1 MKKQL
6 GRKELEAVSQCIG
19 EKIDLLNLE
28 WLSRAKEYYRLSDH
42 AIEDFPIPVYYK
54 LRKDQIRA
62 MAQAASREEF
72 LGILRTTRYGNRI
85 FGQPDPSSGQENPRL
100 KRLFRSLLDAV
111 YQTSGRKNPYSAAVL
126 NTYFYFKEEEIRK
139 LITTIEGIRY
149 QLDGNEI
156 LSCLAES

>member
-1 MKKQL
+1 M
-6 GRKELEAVSQCIG
+6 CIRDR

-42 AIEDFPIPVYYK
+42 AIEDFLIPVYYK

-62 MAQAASREEF
+62 LAQAASREEF

-100 KRLFRSLLDAV
+100 KRLFRLLLDAV

-126 NTYFYFKEEEIRK
+126 NTYFYFKMCIRDRSSMTK
-139 LITTIEGIRY
+139 KVEASSSSSFWRA
-149 QLDGNEI
+149 
-156 LSCLAES
+156 LASVSVVQPHKI